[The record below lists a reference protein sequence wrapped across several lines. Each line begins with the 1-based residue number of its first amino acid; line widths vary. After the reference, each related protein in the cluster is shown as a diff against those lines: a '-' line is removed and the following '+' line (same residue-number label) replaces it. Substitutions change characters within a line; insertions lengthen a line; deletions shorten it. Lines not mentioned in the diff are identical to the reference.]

1 MREVNAMMKK
11 LANIVVVLSALA
23 AIGFAPTN
31 AAAESVKDV
40 GGYDAAYTKKDMQPI
55 PDQDG
60 HVLMLTEA
68 SGTAASPGGLID
80 GFSVI
85 DRGTADLRQGNGPQ
99 QGYVIFSKGSDQ
111 LIVQYEGNITTTL
124 KDGKPNTTMKGKYV
138 FAGATGALA
147 GMQGDGS
154 YSGYFTAEDK
164 YHIDWDGTRT
174 IQKDAMAS
182 PGKN

>member
-1 MREVNAMMKK
+1 MMTK
-11 LANIVVVLSALA
+11 LANMLVILSAIA

-31 AAAESVKDV
+31 ALAESVKDT
-40 GGYDAAYTKKDMQPI
+40 GGYDATYTKRDIQPI

-68 SGTAASPGGLID
+68 TGTATNPGGPLD
-80 GFSVI
+80 GFSVT

-111 LIVQYEGNITTTL
+111 LIVKFEGNVTTTL
-124 KDGKPNTTMKGKYV
+124 KDGQPKTTMKGKYAIV
-138 FAGATGALA
+138 SATGALA
-147 GMQGDGS
+147 GTQGEGS

-164 YHIDWDGTRT
+164 YRIDWEGTRT
-174 IQKDAMAS
+174 VQKGAMVS
-182 PGKN
+182 PGKEPHV